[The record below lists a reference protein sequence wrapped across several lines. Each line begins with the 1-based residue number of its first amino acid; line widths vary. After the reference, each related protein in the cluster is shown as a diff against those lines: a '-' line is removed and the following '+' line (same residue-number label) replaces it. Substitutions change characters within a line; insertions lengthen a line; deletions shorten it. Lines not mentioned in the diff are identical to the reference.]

1 MLAVAAAA
9 IGGTAMP
16 AFASPPAKQPA
27 AQRMKTDVSLKTLSF
42 SQIPGW
48 EEDDHAAAFKTFLRS
63 CDRVLAAARE
73 RMSLDKLPPP
83 PAGLAAACTA
93 ASRLPGPVT
102 KAGAKAFF
110 EQNFT
115 PNTLSHKGPSGL
127 LTGYYEPVMKG
138 SRTPQG
144 EFQTPIH
151 KRPSDL
157 VTLVDETARAT
168 VGNSLTHG
176 RKTEKGVE
184 PYATRAVIDQGAL
197 KGQQLELVY
206 FADPV
211 DVFFLHIQGS
221 GRVKLTDGTSIRV
234 HYDGKNGHPYRSIGR
249 YLIEKGLLAADKV
262 SMGALKN
269 WLRADP
275 ERGKQVMWQNASY
288 VFFRE
293 LKGPDA
299 KGPMG
304 AMQVQLTPGRSLAV
318 DPSHHTLGLPIFV
331 NAEGMG
337 HVGKSTGL
345 RRLMVAQDVGS
356 AIKGP
361 ERGDIYFGSGDAAGR
376 LAGVTKH
383 PTKFTVLVPNDIP
396 ARAEA
401 APSSPE
407 KARQ

>member
-1 MLAVAAAA
+1 MLAVAFAMSGGAA
-9 IGGTAMP
+9 TAVL
-16 AFASPPAKQPA
+16 ASPPSRQPP
-27 AQRMKTDVSLKTLSF
+27 AQRMTTAASLKPLAF
-42 SQIPGW
+42 SQVPGW
-48 EEDDHAAAFKTFLRS
+48 EEDDHAAAFKAFLKS
-63 CDRVLAAARE
+63 CDRVLATARE
-73 RMSLDKLPPP
+73 RASLERPPST
-83 PAGLAAACTA
+83 PAGLAAACIA
-93 ASRLPGPVT
+93 AIRLPGPVS
-102 KAGAKAFF
+102 KAAAKAFF

-115 PNTLSHKGPSGL
+115 PNALSHQGPAGL

-144 EFQTPIH
+144 EYQTPIL
-151 KRPSDL
+151 KRPPDL
-157 VTLVDETARAT
+157 VTLVDETARASA
-168 VGNSLTHG
+168 GNNLTHG

-184 PYATRAVIDQGAL
+184 PYATRAAIEQGAL
-197 KGQQLELVY
+197 KGKQLELVY

-234 HYDGKNGHPYRSIGR
+234 HYDGKNGHPYSSIGR

-275 ERGKQVMWQNASY
+275 DRGKQVMWQNASY

-293 LKGPDA
+293 LKGAEA

-318 DPSHHTLGLPIFV
+318 DPGYHTLGLPIFV
-331 NAEGMG
+331 SAESMG
-337 HVGKSTGL
+337 HISKSTGL
-345 RRLMVAQDVGS
+345 RRLMIAHDVGS

-383 PTKFTVLVPNDIP
+383 HAKFTVLVPNDIP
-396 ARAEA
+396 VRADA
-401 APSSPE
+401 APKSTG